1 MPTTLEDYF
10 EDTMLSV
17 NNRSIASDISPDEVF
32 FDDSMKVLIE
42 DGHSIEI
49 DTDQKGVDIKVVV

>member
-1 MPTTLEDYF
+1 MATTLENYF

-17 NNRSIASDISPDEVF
+17 NNRSIATGISPDEVF

-42 DGHSIEI
+42 DGHSVEI
-49 DTDQKGVDIKVVV
+49 DTEQKRS